1 MPKVTWYEGAQ
12 EPKSEEGAVKIL
24 ASFLFVNGTKRRKLA
39 DLREAPKRGGEGQV
53 LLHFGAGAEDWCD
66 VTFDSHEQGYAFER
80 AVLAATGKKPSL
92 SPAAENDVKPGALP
106 HGWEERVQ
114 TAIAR
119 AKEKRFTNP
128 LPDDSSIGGV
138 KGQEAVRLI
147 RQLASAWESC
157 DLQRQEQQKEA
168 VRSLEDSVEQ
178 ERQLREKVEE
188 ENRTLEVKLQ
198 ESASLTEQLQK
209 RATFYENEAN
219 SMRKRSEEL
228 RKVGVNDLFE
238 KNQFLESE
246 LKSMREYLL
255 ELTGKPHGKT
265 AHGKPP
271 AKVAVKALLKP
282 SNAGQ

>member
-106 HGWEERVQ
+106 HGWEERV
-114 TAIAR
+114 
-119 AKEKRFTNP
+119 
-128 LPDDSSIGGV
+128 
-138 KGQEAVRLI
+138 QEAVRLI